1 MVSGCWVL
9 SEGTVEVRS
18 SSRSS
23 KDANYNYK
31 DENCNT
37 RRTEDANY
45 NTKY

>member
-9 SEGTVEVRS
+9 SEGT
-18 SSRSS
+18 
-23 KDANYNYK
+23 DNYK
-31 DENCNT
+31 DENYNT